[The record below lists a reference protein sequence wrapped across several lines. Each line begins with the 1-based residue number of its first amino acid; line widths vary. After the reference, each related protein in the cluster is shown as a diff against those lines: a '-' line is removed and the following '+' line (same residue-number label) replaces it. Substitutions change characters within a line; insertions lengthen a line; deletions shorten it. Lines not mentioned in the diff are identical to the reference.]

1 MQSPRSLPKNL
12 WRVIELIERV
22 VIKIGGATLFH
33 PDGFKA
39 ELYALSGLYSNA
51 QVWVIVGG
59 GELVEAMRTVHRLFH
74 ELNEEEMH
82 WRCVE
87 LLDHTWS
94 ITKEIF
100 PMGISIASREEL
112 TRSSEQ
118 RDLAGFFLVRVQS
131 FYSRESCGLL
141 PSSWQPRSNWRTTT
155 DSLAWLLGKIIGA
168 DRVILVKQCE
178 CDSSLSLARAS
189 ELGVIDQELPRLVD
203 ANPGSSPTI
212 EFRWARLR
220 ELFDEVK
227 VNRKASD

>member
-1 MQSPRSLPKNL
+1 M
-12 WRVIELIERV
+12 RVIELIERV
-22 VIKIGGATLFH
+22 IIKIGGATLFH

-39 ELYALSGLYSNA
+39 DLSALLEKYSDA

-59 GELVEAMRTVHRLFH
+59 GELVEAMRTVHRLVP
-74 ELNEEEMH
+74 ELDEEEMH

-100 PMGISIASREEL
+100 PIWISIANHEEL
-112 TRSSEQ
+112 LRASEQ
-118 RDLAGFFLVRVQS
+118 RDIAGFFLVRVQS
-131 FYSRESCGLL
+131 FYSRESYRLL
-141 PSSWQPRSNWRTTT
+141 PSSWQPKSNWRTTT
-155 DSLAWLLGKIIGA
+155 DSLAWLLGKIISA

-178 CDSSLSLARAS
+178 CDPSLTLPQAS
-189 ELGVIDQELPRLVD
+189 ELSVIDQELPRLVD

>member
-1 MQSPRSLPKNL
+1 M
-12 WRVIELIERV
+12 RVIELIERV

-39 ELYALSGLYSNA
+39 ELSALSGQYASA

-59 GELVEAMRTVHRLFH
+59 GELVEAMRTVHQLVP

-100 PMGISIASREEL
+100 PMGISIANREEL
-112 TRSSEQ
+112 LRASEP
-118 RDLAGFFLVRVQS
+118 RDVAGFFLVRVQS
-131 FYSRESCGLL
+131 FYERESYELL
-141 PSSWQPRSNWRTTT
+141 PSSWQPKSNWRTTT
-155 DSLAWLLGKIIGA
+155 DSLAWLLSRIIGA

-178 CDSSLSLARAS
+178 CDPSLTLPQAS
-189 ELGVIDQELPRLVD
+189 ELSVIDQELPRLID
-203 ANPGSSPTI
+203 ANPGSHPII
-212 EFRWARLR
+212 EFRRARLG
-220 ELFDEVK
+220 
-227 VNRKASD
+227 